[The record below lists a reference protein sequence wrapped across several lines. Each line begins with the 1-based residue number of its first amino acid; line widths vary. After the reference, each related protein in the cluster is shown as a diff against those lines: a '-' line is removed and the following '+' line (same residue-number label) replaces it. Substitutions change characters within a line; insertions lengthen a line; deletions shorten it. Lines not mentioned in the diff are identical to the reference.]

1 MPKKYWFKR
10 KTYGYGWTPC
20 TWQGWLVIALGFTV
34 FIPLVTRAPNLPLPL
49 FMFLVGLWAATLV
62 LISYLK
68 GPAPRWQWGNS
79 NTGEEGSNLNKE

>member
-1 MPKKYWFKR
+1 MSKNYWFKR

-20 TWQGWLVIALGFTV
+20 TWQGWLVIIVALGV
-34 FIPLVTRAPNLPLPL
+34 FAPLVRQAPNLSLPV
-49 FMFLVGLWAATLV
+49 FVFLVGLWAVTLI

-79 NTGEEGSNLNKE
+79 DVGDEKSNLNRD